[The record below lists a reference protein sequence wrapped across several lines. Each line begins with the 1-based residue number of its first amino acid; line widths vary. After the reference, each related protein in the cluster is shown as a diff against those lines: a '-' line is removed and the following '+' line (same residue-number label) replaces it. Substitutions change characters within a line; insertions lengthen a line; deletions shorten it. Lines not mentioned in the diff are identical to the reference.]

1 MPKTD
6 NPVARQLIKMQSDG
20 RFKINRISMIGT
32 QAQERINKYLRA
44 AGYDADGTSQNAG
57 ATIATNPTVTD
68 KLFMQMLGRSG
79 ATGSG
84 QNKVVIGVIDCFRD
98 PKQPN
103 HPANFGNQKPL
114 KTGVPAN
121 QDDRAH
127 GAAVTSLATA
137 GTGNRLEVKTFGLD
151 QHNFGQGVQA
161 LVDNGSRVINVSLG
175 WNDVNEAKPVRDA
188 VLNHP
193 DVHFVVAA
201 GNGWNRDGVGRHTGQ
216 LSPGETILAG
226 LPNATYVGSVDS
238 KGQLS
243 SFSNYQGSTALY
255 AVGQNRTVAGVG
267 ATYEQ
272 NQRGTSL
279 AAPIVAGLMGKVM
292 TLDAGLGPAG
302 AKRIVAITADKVRQ
316 TTTTNPAV
324 KGKTLLVVN
333 SDDAVR
339 LAAVTGMVRRGVS
352 MDSAMQKLGFNAET
366 RAKLEPRARQILS
379 AERREVDK

>member
-20 RFKINRISMIGT
+20 RFTINRTSMIGV
-32 QAQERINKYLRA
+32 QAQERINKYLRS
-44 AGYDADGTSQNAG
+44 AGYDAYGTSRSAS

-68 KLFMQMLGRSG
+68 KVFMQMLGRSG
-79 ATGSG
+79 AAGSG
-84 QNKVVIGVIDCFRD
+84 QNKVVVGVIDCFRD

-114 KTGVPAN
+114 KAGAPAN
-121 QDDRAH
+121 QDVRAH

-137 GTGNRLEVKTFGLD
+137 GTGTRLEVKTFGLD
-151 QHNFGQGVQA
+151 LHNLAKGVQS
-161 LVDNGSRVINVSLG
+161 LINNGARVINVSLA
-175 WNDVNEAKPVRDA
+175 WSDVNDAKPLRDA
-188 VLNHP
+188 VRNHP

-201 GNGWNRDGVGRHTGQ
+201 GNGLDRDGVGRHTGQ

-226 LPNATYVGSVDS
+226 LPNVTYVGSVDG

-255 AVGQNRTVAGVG
+255 AAGQGRTVASVG

-316 TTTTNPAV
+316 TTTTKSEV
-324 KGKTLLVVN
+324 IGKTLLVVN

-366 RAKLEPRARQILS
+366 RAKIEPRARQILG